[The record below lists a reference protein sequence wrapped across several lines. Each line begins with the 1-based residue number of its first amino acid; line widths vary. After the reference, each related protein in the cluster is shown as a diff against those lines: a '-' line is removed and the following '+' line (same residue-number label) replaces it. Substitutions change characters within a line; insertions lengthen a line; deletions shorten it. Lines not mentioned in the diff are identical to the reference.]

1 MENLL
6 RADLKRRVRKA
17 RTENFSQPKDE
28 DQDEKEDDDD
38 DDGDKIKLGAADMPQ
53 KPWRDDLQEAAVINV
68 DYRACR
74 RSRTGN
80 TQRSDF
86 CFTCVC
92 ERRTIIGT
100 ENPPTLSV

>member
-38 DDGDKIKLGAADMPQ
+38 DGDKIKLGAADMPQ
-53 KPWRDDLQEAAVINV
+53 KTLEGRPAG
-68 DYRACR
+68 
-74 RSRTGN
+74 S
-80 TQRSDF
+80 RSDK
-86 CFTCVC
+86 C
-92 ERRTIIGT
+92 G
-100 ENPPTLSV
+100 LSRL